1 MSDDERGRFR
11 VVVEE
16 APPRGDLYE
25 LEQTTCYQVVD
36 TRSGEVVMTFR
47 SELQASLSRDT
58 GLWEGCTCGG
68 ASRVAIAPD
77 GESVIVTDCDG
88 REQIVVLAAES

>member
-1 MSDDERGRFR
+1 MGRFR

-25 LEQTTCYQVVD
+25 LDQTTCYHVVD

-47 SELQASLSRDT
+47 AELRASLSRDT
-58 GLWEGCTCGG
+58 GLWDGYTCSG
-68 ASRVAIAPD
+68 ASGIAIAPD
-77 GESVIVTDCDG
+77 GESVIVTSYDG
-88 REQIVVLAAES
+88 QEEILPLPR